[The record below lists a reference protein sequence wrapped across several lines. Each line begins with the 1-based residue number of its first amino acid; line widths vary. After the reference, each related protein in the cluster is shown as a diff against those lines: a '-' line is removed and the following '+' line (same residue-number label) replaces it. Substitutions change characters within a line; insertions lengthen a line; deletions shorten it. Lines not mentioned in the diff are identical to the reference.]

1 MPGLFAIAGL
11 GNPGAKYAETRHNA
25 GFWFM
30 DELARRF
37 GFTFRS
43 QSRMQAETARA
54 SLFGRDC
61 VLFKPGTFMNES
73 GRAIR
78 AVTDYYQVP
87 AANLMVAYDELD
99 LPAGIARLKAGG
111 GHGGHNGLRDIFQH
125 LPDHEFLR
133 LRIGIGHPGV
143 KEAVTA
149 YVLSRPARED
159 ERLIRSAIAASADV
173 LKDVIDGRLDFA
185 MKALHTPDSGA

>member
-1 MPGLFAIAGL
+1 LSGLFAIAGL

-37 GFTFRS
+37 GFTFRN
-43 QSRMQAETARA
+43 QSRLQAETARA

-61 VLFKPGTFMNES
+61 VLFKPSTFMNNS

-78 AVTDYYQVP
+78 AVSDYYQVP
-87 AANLMVAYDELD
+87 AGNLMVAYDELD

-111 GHGGHNGLRDIFQH
+111 GHGGHNGIRDIFEH
-125 LPDHEFLR
+125 PPDHEFLR
-133 LRIGIGHPGV
+133 LRIGIGHPGIRD
-143 KEAVTA
+143 EVTA
-149 YVLSRPARED
+149 YVLSRPTSED
-159 ERLIRSAIAASADV
+159 ERLIRLAIAESAGA
-173 LKDVIDGRLDFA
+173 LKDILDGRLDFA
-185 MKALHTPDSGA
+185 MKALHTPEPGA